1 MASAN
6 ETALARNLLNS
17 VLALAFPEHLVTDAA
32 AQTQFLAQ
40 LPQIKAILLQQNVFG
55 LVGDGKALD
64 KFQTKLFHVIDQ
76 PPSVLDKHVRAAAF
90 ELQLIV
96 VQQCA
101 MDQLEALT
109 PKLIE
114 RVIKTLKHQQDG
126 ASNPTLTP
134 ALEVVAVVVRNI
146 ELLTAEV
153 RRDLY
158 DNFSKLMPAILSQL
172 QALGNKKGE
181 LTSSDVQLW
190 VSGLHVFTE
199 LLEVSPNSLRIYS
212 TKIEQVCVL
221 MFQSADALMVQEHVY
236 AVGAKC
242 LGLLANASDKT
253 PQLWKQIV
261 ERTIEM
267 AHLQVDLLSGKRPSS
282 QMTAMK
288 GWIKDTTVAGDALLL
303 SVYQRAELVLRRLTL
318 AAAVLAESMTNRSI
332 SEREVQLVLNDVIA
346 LARRALSVRVSE
358 IGKQTAV
365 SEDGFRLPSS
375 VVYGI
380 LPRVQALALRILT
393 AGVERAGLCALRHT
407 SKIIKVLKLASE
419 NASADSYDALYATIS
434 GCVRSLGASTV
445 EKLGVPLLEEMV
457 ARCKRDL
464 DTTNKATE
472 AGTTENNDAAAVA
485 DKKGRSSS
493 NNSKGKKRKRQAA
506 DAAMSQLSDAAGAS
520 LLPFVSSHHQQVRT
534 RNADA
539 ALASIAMCVSVYGS
553 LLPTAVRSVAS
564 EIALFA
570 VEQRAKQRIVA
581 SAAGPNAVDA
591 VALLLLTD
599 AVSADASGAHAT
611 NLIAGLSYWRAHA
624 RHQRNGASLDLS
636 TILPLVALNAGE
648 ALLHPRA
655 PPLSIAFQD
664 ADASKKISKTAAAYQ
679 LQGYSSSTARSN
691 GAASSGVRGTMDWD
705 NHGDKDD
712 GDKDEEEAGGDDEP
726 TAEDAIEQAES
737 PKKQKV
743 EEAAAENGDEEDEDE
758 DEFEDE
764 RPVDAAAAVE
774 EEQGNEEDAAVDE
787 QEEKEP
793 AKSVAKNEAADDDDD
808 DDEFPD
814 IVVDDEDDE

>member
-40 LPQIKAILLQQNVFG
+40 LPQVKAILLQQNVFG
-55 LVGDGKALD
+55 LVGDSKALD

-101 MDQLEALT
+101 MEQLEVLT

-114 RVIKTLKHQQDG
+114 RVIKTLKYQQDG
-126 ASNPTLTP
+126 ASNPTLAP
-134 ALEVVAVVVRNI
+134 ALEVAAVVMRNI

-153 RRDLY
+153 RRELY
-158 DNFSKLMPAILSQL
+158 DSFSKLMPAILSQL

-181 LTSSDVQLW
+181 LTASDVQLW

-199 LLEVSPNSLRIYS
+199 LLEVSPNSLRIYA

-221 MFQSADALMVQEHVY
+221 MFQSADELMVQEHVY
-236 AVGAKC
+236 AAGAKC

-267 AHLQVDLLSGKRPSS
+267 AHLQVDLLSGKRSAS

-288 GWIKDTTVAGDALLL
+288 GWVKDTTVAGDALLL
-303 SVYQRAELVLRRLTL
+303 SVYHRAELVLRRLTL
-318 AAAVLAESMTNRSI
+318 TTAVLSESMTNRSI

-346 LARRALSVRVSE
+346 LTRRALSVRVSE

-393 AGVERAGLCALRHT
+393 AGVSRAGLCALRHA

-419 NASADSYDALYATIS
+419 NASADSHDALYATIS
-434 GCVRSLGASTV
+434 GCVCSLGASTV
-445 EKLGVPLLEEMV
+445 EKLGVPLLEDMV

-464 DTTNKATE
+464 DMTSKAAE
-472 AGTTENNDAAAVA
+472 AATENNDAATAIA
-485 DKKGRSSS
+485 DKKGRS
-493 NNSKGKKRKRQAA
+493 NNNNKGKKRKRQAA

-534 RNADA
+534 RSADA
-539 ALASIAMCVSVYGS
+539 ALVSIATCVSVYGS
-553 LLPTAVRSVAS
+553 LLPTAVRSAAS

-570 VEQRAKQRIVA
+570 VEQRAKQRIAA
-581 SAAGPNAVDA
+581 SAAGSNA

-611 NLIAGLSYWRAHA
+611 NLIAGLNYWRAHA
-624 RHQRNGASLDLS
+624 RHQRHGASLNLS

-655 PPLSIAFQD
+655 PPLSITFQD
-664 ADASKKISKTAAAYQ
+664 AEASKKSSKTTAAYQ
-679 LQGYSSSTARSN
+679 LQHGYSSSTARSN
-691 GAASSGVRGTMDWD
+691 GAASGGVRGAMDWD
-705 NHGDKDD
+705 NND
-712 GDKDEEEAGGDDEP
+712 DKDEEDQDEEADGDDEP
-726 TAEDAIEQAES
+726 AAEEAAEQAKS
-737 PKKQKV
+737 PKKRKV
-743 EEAAAENGDEEDEDE
+743 EEDATANVDEEEDEDD

-774 EEQGNEEDAAVDE
+774 EEQDDEDAEMDAAVDE
-787 QEEKEP
+787 PQEKEP
-793 AKSVAKNEAADDDDD
+793 ATSAAKNEADDDD